1 MPKASDIQPDSYN
14 QILMKGGPGFGK
26 TLAAATFALEGPVHI
41 SYFDKKK
48 PVELITFFTKKRFGD
63 RAERILNNIEYTVY
77 GAYNAHEYLNR
88 LISMANTNSCRLFA
102 DITDSTTSLTSAAV
116 NWSLAFSDGHSKVIK
131 DADEVIPGWDDYK
144 VETSLI
150 TQALDL
156 YQNLPCH
163 VIWIAH
169 PLPSIKLEGSGKNM
183 KVTKTN
189 PIVTYGAKVAG
200 IIPGRFTEVY
210 HMFQESEWDAVKMVS
225 NKRFKVSVDAV
236 GDDFAKSS
244 IFTGS
249 DVKEFDIT
257 DRLFYEVWKEEIV
270 KAFKKEEE
278 TTI

>member
-1 MPKASDIQPDSYN
+1 MPKAIDIQPDSYN

-48 PVELITFFTKKRFGD
+48 PVELITFFTEKRFGEK
-63 RAERILNNIEYTVY
+63 AKRILNNIEYTVY

-88 LISMANTNSCRLFA
+88 LIDMANRNSCRLFA

-116 NWSLAFSDGHSKVIK
+116 NWSLAFSEGKSKVIK
-131 DADEVIPGWDDYK
+131 DAEEVIPGWDDYK

-150 TQALDL
+150 SQALDL

-163 VIWIAH
+163 VIWTAH
-169 PLPSIKLEGSGKNM
+169 PLPSIKLEGSGRNM

-200 IIPGRFTEVY
+200 IIPGRFTEIY
-210 HMFQESEWDAVKMVS
+210 HMYQESEWDAVKMTN
-225 NKRFKVSVDAV
+225 NKKFMVSVDAI

-249 DVKEFDIT
+249 DVKSFDIT
-257 DRLFYEVWKEEIV
+257 DRLFYEVWKDEIS
-270 KAFKKEEE
+270 KAFKKEE
-278 TTI
+278 TTT